1 MEVFARPIPSYSEI
15 LKSRSRAHV
24 NGLNYEKVIN
34 PFILWDFV
42 SDDVKKI
49 FKPTQKN
56 VHIDP
61 EKKRNFLGVFEKDFP
76 LIDSNTKREKGK
88 LPVGKKMM
96 SVPKNRRRN
105 ESQLHSN
112 LDLAHCQVPTEKD
125 PTVTIEDIGTE
136 EYLEHPNREMGKEP
150 LNIHRNCFNEKK
162 SGGSKSQ

>member
-1 MEVFARPIPSYSEI
+1 MSLFYCQIDFQLEVLARPIPSYSEI

-56 VHIDP
+56 VYIDP

-76 LIDSNTKREKGK
+76 PMI
-88 LPVGKKMM
+88 
-96 SVPKNRRRN
+96 
-105 ESQLHSN
+105 
-112 LDLAHCQVPTEKD
+112 
-125 PTVTIEDIGTE
+125 
-136 EYLEHPNREMGKEP
+136 
-150 LNIHRNCFNEKK
+150 
-162 SGGSKSQ
+162 